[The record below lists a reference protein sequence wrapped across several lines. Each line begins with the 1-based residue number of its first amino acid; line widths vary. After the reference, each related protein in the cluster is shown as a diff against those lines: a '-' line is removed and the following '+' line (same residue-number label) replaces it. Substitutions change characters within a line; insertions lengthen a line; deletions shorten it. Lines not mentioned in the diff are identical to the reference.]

1 MSKRGSKFK
10 RLLID
15 LKECNLSAAFH
26 VESEYIQL
34 MK

>member
-1 MSKRGSKFK
+1 MITLPNTTYKAND
-10 RLLID
+10 I
-15 LKECNLSAAFH
+15 NLSAAFH